1 MDFFLEGLL
10 EIYDRKYIRKKM
22 NILYIDSQEKSFVEV
37 DIKPEKKPFHIK
49 KRRFLSPYVFYHRS
63 SASKS
68 GEDITCGP

>member
-1 MDFFLEGLL
+1 
-10 EIYDRKYIRKKM
+10 M
-22 NILYIDSQEKSFVEV
+22 NILYINSQEKSFVEV

-49 KRRFLSPYVFYHRS
+49 KRRFLTLYVFYHRS